1 MILTFL
7 EFCCSCMAFD
17 KGNPISTTM
26 VEVRRQK
33 VETNER
39 FPQKIFFIL
48 PTKIS
53 SLTKQTFCC
62 RCSCHCFL
70 LLNSEMYFCS
80 CYHQQMCFLDSI
92 IVTSWYISIMFI
104 FCFMKD
110 TILVFS
116 VFMELIFL
124 SFE

>member
-1 MILTFL
+1 MLYKGHLMPPTFKKILQNQKRVFFKMILTFL

-53 SLTKQTFCC
+53 SFTKQTICC
-62 RCSCHCFL
+62 RCCCHCFL

-92 IVTSWYISIMFI
+92 IVTS
-104 FCFMKD
+104 
-110 TILVFS
+110 
-116 VFMELIFL
+116 
-124 SFE
+124 